1 VVSTLKEIP
10 GGIKVMATKP
20 VFVFVSAKTCPAC
33 VRFRGDAKAS
43 EWQKLKQ
50 MLEAENLANIVDIEM
65 PTTTAQL
72 DRSKYPA
79 DLMNYIHWFPT
90 FILVSG
96 GTWRMDPGMKLQA
109 KVYNSTTNAQG
120 RLEPSNAP
128 MTAAAIMAWIRNEIK
143 GSSIIPST
151 SIPMSSGNAPSAAVG
166 RVVHVPTSGRICS
179 MKIRAKNS

>member
-1 VVSTLKEIP
+1 
-10 GGIKVMATKP
+10 MATKP
-20 VFVFVSAKTCPAC
+20 VCVFVSAKTCPAC
-33 VRFRGDAKAS
+33 IRFRGDSKTS

-50 MLEAENLANIVDIEM
+50 MLESENLANIIDIEM

-72 DRSKYPA
+72 DKSKYPA
-79 DLMNYIHWFPT
+79 DLMNYIQWFPT
-90 FILVSG
+90 FILVSPG
-96 GTWRMDPGMKLQA
+96 NWRMDPGTKLQA
-109 KVYNSTTNAQG
+109 KVYNSIINAQG

-128 MTAAAIMAWIRNEIK
+128 LSAAAIMTWIRNEIK

-151 SIPMSSGNAPSAAVG
+151 SAPMSSGSSSSMG

>member
-1 VVSTLKEIP
+1 
-10 GGIKVMATKP
+10 MATKP

-33 VRFRGDAKAS
+33 IRFRGDAKAS

-50 MLEAENLANIVDIEM
+50 MLEAEKLANIVDIEM
-65 PTTTAQL
+65 PTTTTQL

-96 GTWRMDPGMKLQA
+96 STWRMDPATKLQA
-109 KVYNSTTNAQG
+109 KVYNSIVNAQG
-120 RLEPSNAP
+120 RLEPSNEP

-151 SIPMSSGNAPSAAVG
+151 ATPMSSSGSSSAPIG

-179 MKIRAKNS
+179 LKIRAKNS